1 MDTLF
6 IQILVLLLLA
16 GLIGFTLGWLFTK
29 DCNDN
34 FHNLEEE
41 IKS

>member
-6 IQILVLLLLA
+6 ILILVLLLLT
-16 GLIGFTLGWLFTK
+16 GLIGFTLGWLLTK
-29 DCNDN
+29 ACDDN